1 MTIWKCPECGCTKIK
16 TYHWQAV
23 HGEYELD
30 APEEMDGW
38 DFRYNTP
45 GHEPDI
51 LMSACCKHCARE
63 LTDDELA
70 LIAKSIGG
78 LVLSGHPRLPINPN
92 DIKGYVVVNP
102 EHFEGTPVVLGDNPW
117 VWPDYEGQAQEMFR
131 RATVNDNE
139 HLYVSMVLE
148 VIDFTRIAGKYVF
161 CEDCGDV
168 YDSNLNKCPECE
180 AWAEMVE
187 ADPGNQY
194 KGGNNDQG

>member
-117 VWPDYEGQAQEMFR
+117 VWPDYEGQARHGRQRFVLASPSDGTFCRSGTAGRNRMTVHETPQVFR
-131 RATVNDNE
+131 HPLGR
-139 HLYVSMVLE
+139 LVSPVGIFLHRLQTDRFQISGDLG
-148 VIDFTRIAGKYVF
+148 ID
-161 CEDCGDV
+161 
-168 YDSNLNKCPECE
+168 
-180 AWAEMVE
+180 
-187 ADPGNQY
+187 
-194 KGGNNDQG
+194 